1 MAAAGAGA
9 VVVVAVALWASAP
22 DPANADAEHA
32 KSNIDRVKYE
42 FMTSPFYVFRTSDHV
57 S

>member
-1 MAAAGAGA
+1 MAAAAAGA
-9 VVVVAVALWASAP
+9 VVVVPVALWASAP